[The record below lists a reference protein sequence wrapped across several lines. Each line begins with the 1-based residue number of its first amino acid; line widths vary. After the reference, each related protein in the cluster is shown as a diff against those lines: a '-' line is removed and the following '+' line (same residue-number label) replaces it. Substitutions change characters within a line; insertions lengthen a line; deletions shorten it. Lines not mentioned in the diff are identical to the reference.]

1 MHGHSA
7 TFLVVAGRSATVNG
21 QAATLGGQAARVL
34 IVAGRSA
41 TIGNVA
47 EKDGAF
53 GKWVDKWFPESSGY
67 YIIITRPF
75 ENAIVVHEH
84 CSCSQVPCQDRK
96 KRKAL
101 RIGKGNSLIL
111 YLYHVSSLN
120 AKRIPS

>member
-47 EKDGAF
+47 EKDGAVINIPSLAN
-53 GKWVDKWFPESSGY
+53 GLINGSLKAGS
-67 YIIITRPF
+67 
-75 ENAIVVHEH
+75 
-84 CSCSQVPCQDRK
+84 CQDRK
-96 KRKAL
+96 KRKAQ

>member
-47 EKDGAF
+47 EKDGAVINIPCMLLSLF
-53 GKWVDKWFPESSGY
+53 IDNNQETSKFYLVDFFQP
-67 YIIITRPF
+67 P
-75 ENAIVVHEH
+75 
-84 CSCSQVPCQDRK
+84 
-96 KRKAL
+96 
-101 RIGKGNSLIL
+101 
-111 YLYHVSSLN
+111 
-120 AKRIPS
+120 